1 MRHSKQTTRRK
12 QRNTAII
19 KALYL
24 AIVNCKNVR
33 DLTLHHEAEFGCND
47 APCPVFLENMWSVI
61 GPNLRKLQIISPWD
75 RLSLLLEA
83 GATLPVANLE
93 ELSITFILL
102 RSFDFMTWSPT
113 PLAISR
119 PFIQFA
125 QSQRH
130 SLRSLTIS
138 SFERLDMSSYFGE
151 LGYFPCLRQLRI
163 LVIIDHLALPNPS
176 TLTRFLDAHKATLE
190 SIIIVPKIEEMD
202 KTYSSWISG
211 EFTNLDLPALQ
222 SLKIGFWG
230 HAFPKVPRLTSL
242 SLSVHHS
249 DCIPLMIEE
258 LERSSGNRKV
268 KRVTRITTTELKVE
282 LMPPIGQVTHH
293 KFTSGFYDEWLIT
306 VSLNVLC

>member
-1 MRHSKQTTRRK
+1 
-12 QRNTAII
+12 
-19 KALYL
+19 
-24 AIVNCKNVR
+24 
-33 DLTLHHEAEFGCND
+33 
-47 APCPVFLENMWSVI
+47 
-61 GPNLRKLQIISPWD
+61 
-75 RLSLLLEA
+75 
-83 GATLPVANLE
+83 
-93 ELSITFILL
+93 
-102 RSFDFMTWSPT
+102 
-113 PLAISR
+113 
-119 PFIQFA
+119 
-125 QSQRH
+125 
-130 SLRSLTIS
+130 
-138 SFERLDMSSYFGE
+138 MSSYFGE

-293 KFTSGFYDEWLIT
+293 KFTSGFYDE
-306 VSLNVLC
+306 